1 MRARLLLFPE
11 APRDFRGR
19 RGLKIALRALHVLC
33 AAFLLGAYAY
43 ESSVAARERALELVI
58 ASGAAL
64 VLLDCAR
71 TAAFLLQVRGAV
83 LLLKIA
89 GVLVFIRLGDGHLVL
104 LVVLFLASVLISHAP
119 GSIRHR
125 MVACGGRIRGADTR
139 E

>member
-11 APRDFRGR
+11 SPRDFRGR
-19 RGLKIALRALHVLC
+19 RGLKVALRALHVLC

-43 ESSVAARERALELVI
+43 ESSAADQERAFQLVI
-58 ASGAAL
+58 ASGASLA
-64 VLLDCAR
+64 LLDCVR

-89 GVLVFIRLGDGHLVL
+89 GVALLSRLDHGQLAL
-104 LVVLFLASVLISHAP
+104 LVVVFIASVLISHAP

-125 MVACGGRIRGADTR
+125 MLAGGGRIRGADTR

>member
-1 MRARLLLFPE
+1 M
-11 APRDFRGR
+11 
-19 RGLKIALRALHVLC
+19 RALHVLC

-43 ESSVAARERALELVI
+43 ASSAAARAQALQLVI

-64 VLLDCAR
+64 VLLDFIR

-89 GVLVFIRLGDGHLVL
+89 AVLLFSRLGSGHLLL
-104 LVVLFLASVLISHAP
+104 LVVLFLTSVLISHAP

-125 MVACGGRIRGADTR
+125 MLACGGRIRGANTR